1 MSSRA
6 VGDGMMPSYQKAEEL
21 FRKALDRNPGR
32 PDLLA
37 QLGKCVALQGRT
49 EEALEFFLSS
59 LEVEPAQPGLLLRT
73 GDLYLSIGCY
83 EESMRFFEHYQCLRP
98 DSARGYAHMGGCLL
112 SQGYIW
118 SAADAYSLA
127 LDRDPRNP
135 KLEKQLE
142 DLMEICLADI

>member
-1 MSSRA
+1 MRGRA
-6 VGDGMMPSYQKAEEL
+6 VDDGMMPSYEKAEEL
-21 FRKALDRNPGR
+21 FRKALHKNPGR

-49 EEALEFFLSS
+49 EEALELFLSS
-59 LEVEPAQPGLLLRT
+59 LEVDPAQPGLLLRT
-73 GDLYLSIGCY
+73 GDLYLTLGCY
-83 EESMRFFEHYQCLRP
+83 EEAMRFYEHFQSLRP

-127 LDRDPRNP
+127 LDRDPHNP
-135 KLEKQLE
+135 KLQKHLDE
-142 DLMEICLADI
+142 LMEICLADL